1 MQVEELQQQLLSQ
14 AREVE
19 AARLGREEAVLDIR
33 RQREAQLQLAQ
44 AQEEHVKQLQ
54 GQVCG
59 WKSLHMAVCHMQA
72 LDDSYDDL
80 HCLRCFNV
88 LCSLWVKDEGNSWFS
103 CASMCRFCC
112 CRRARR

>member
-1 MQVEELQQQLLSQ
+1 MACRGCGALQVEELQQQLLSQ
-14 AREVE
+14 AREAE

-59 WKSLHMAVCHMQA
+59 WKSLNMAVCHMQA
-72 LDDSYDDL
+72 LDDL

-88 LCSLWVKDEGNSWFS
+88 LCSL
-103 CASMCRFCC
+103 
-112 CRRARR
+112 